1 MSMKYD
7 AGMTQY
13 HSNIATAIKRMCRH
27 DKTAMKLVK
36 DASPAPLREHL
47 KKSYKYNGAGDAS
60 SFYQGSP
67 KDMKIE
73 FNGESIILSWSQVAK
88 FIRDNPSE
96 IFDDYNALSNQP
108 VCECNTENNK
118 TYLEVFREHYPNVDV
133 GILYEEYCPE
143 EFFENGTG
151 ANDGECQENC
161 CFCWSAPA
169 KSEWSESE
177 GHYVP
182 EEWKA
187 AETDTE
193 EFSDEE
199 LEQDRAALKGAIADV
214 SEKHIDCPY
223 YKKGAALNYICYGAV
238 HFECQKHEEEF
249 SDPHKLKVF
258 INNHCYNSVWCNYCQ
273 EQKPQ
278 DKPAE
283 LPTVQPERAAEVS
296 ESFNYAVLTAELGDY
311 LKHME
316 EKLRNEYMNFTANCG
331 RIFAEAQEKLSG
343 SNQYNGLFEKWFTA
357 MGFAKTTV
365 YRMIDIYKFRSSQ
378 IGTSEQAQL
387 FDSLSKT
394 LQADISAPSAPPKLV
409 EQVMNGDITT
419 HKEYIRLKK
428 ELEEAQEKA
437 AFWNKANTAT
447 NEENQKLRAERVNAM
462 NRADNAERELSEAQA
477 KIEKLNR
484 EADEADREYDAMADR
499 ECHYETEICELEQ
512 RIKELENR
520 PVDVA
525 VDVDELNRRVAEVTN
540 KMNSEMEHTL
550 AEERRGF
557 ADTLN
562 AKDDRIWELE
572 DELAELRDHNTELD
586 FGDGSNSL
594 SADQLSEI
602 YETLHG
608 KVISALKDCK
618 AFISINNLPQIV
630 KDRASGKF
638 GTLKELIEW
647 YIEEME

>member
-1 MSMKYD
+1 MKYD

-13 HSNIATAIKRMCRH
+13 HDDIVSALRDMLHGEIDKIAELA
-27 DKTAMKLVK
+27 AEG
-36 DASPAPLREHL
+36 SPVPLREYLRNNHG
-47 KKSYKYNGAGDAS
+47 KKSHGGNKFDAMSSCFLVIFDHVINNEGDS
-60 SFYQGSP
+60 
-67 KDMKIE
+67 KL
-73 FNGESIILSWSQVAK
+73 NLSWSQVAT
-88 FIRDNPSE
+88 FIRKYPSDFFKKNDDKE
-96 IFDDYNALSNQP
+96 TFPCDDCGYDRHGCCNYPDTPDDYCVMGNKKTSLGIDELDLDVRTFNAFKRAGI
-108 VCECNTENNK
+108 NTVED
-118 TYLEVFREHYPNVDV
+118 Y
-133 GILYEEYCPE
+133 
-143 EFFENGTG
+143 
-151 ANDGECQENC
+151 
-161 CFCWSAPA
+161 
-169 KSEWSESE
+169 
-177 GHYVP
+177 
-182 EEWKA
+182 
-187 AETDTE
+187 
-193 EFSDEE
+193 
-199 LEQDRAALKGAIADV
+199 
-214 SEKHIDCPY
+214 
-223 YKKGAALNYICYGAV
+223 LNYPDKDKLRSVVGNRN
-238 HFECQKHEEEF
+238 FEKF
-249 SDPHKLKVF
+249 LAAS
-258 INNHCYNSVWCNYCQ
+258 
-273 EQKPQ
+273 
-278 DKPAE
+278 KPAE

-331 RIFAEAQEKLSG
+331 RIFVEAQEKLAG
-343 SNQYNGLFEKWFTA
+343 DNQYNGMFEKWITA
-357 MGFAKTTV
+357 MGFKKSTV
-365 YRMIDIYKFRSSQ
+365 YEMIRIHQFRSSE
-378 IGTSEQAQL
+378 IRTTEQAQL
-387 FDSLSKT
+387 FDSLSKS
-394 LQADISAPSAPPKLV
+394 LQYEVAKPSAPPKLV

-419 HKEYIRLKK
+419 HKEYIELKK
-428 ELEEAQEKA
+428 QLDEAKENLEMSKDDAQKAKERADEAEKKA
-437 AFWNKANTAT
+437 AFWSKTSAETSK
-447 NEENQKLRAERVNAM
+447 ENQQLRADRVSAM

>member
-1 MSMKYD
+1 MENKKLSLGIDELDLDVRTFNAFKR
-7 AGMTQY
+7 AGINT
-13 HSNIATAIKRMCRH
+13 
-27 DKTAMKLVK
+27 V
-36 DASPAPLREHL
+36 E
-47 KKSYKYNGAGDAS
+47 
-60 SFYQGSP
+60 
-67 KDMKIE
+67 
-73 FNGESIILSWSQVAK
+73 
-88 FIRDNPSE
+88 
-96 IFDDYNALSNQP
+96 DY
-108 VCECNTENNK
+108 
-118 TYLEVFREHYPNVDV
+118 
-133 GILYEEYCPE
+133 
-143 EFFENGTG
+143 
-151 ANDGECQENC
+151 
-161 CFCWSAPA
+161 
-169 KSEWSESE
+169 
-177 GHYVP
+177 
-182 EEWKA
+182 
-187 AETDTE
+187 
-193 EFSDEE
+193 
-199 LEQDRAALKGAIADV
+199 
-214 SEKHIDCPY
+214 
-223 YKKGAALNYICYGAV
+223 LNYPDKEKLRSVVGNRN
-238 HFECQKHEEEF
+238 FEKF
-249 SDPHKLKVF
+249 LAAS
-258 INNHCYNSVWCNYCQ
+258 
-273 EQKPQ
+273 
-278 DKPAE
+278 KPAE
-283 LPTVQPERAAEVS
+283 LPTIQPERAAEVS

-331 RIFAEAQEKLSG
+331 RIFAEAQEKLARHG
-343 SNQYNGLFEKWFTA
+343 FGENNGVFEKWITA
-357 MGFAKTTV
+357 MGFNKQTV
-365 YRMIDIYKFRSSQ
+365 YNMISVHNYRSSK
-378 IGTSEQAQL
+378 ILTNEQNKL
-387 FDSLSKT
+387 FDSLSKS
-394 LQADISAPSAPPKLV
+394 LQYEVAKPSAPPKLV

-419 HKEYIRLKK
+419 HKEYIELKK
-428 ELEEAQEKA
+428 QLDEAEKKVA
-437 AFWNKANTAT
+437 LWSKTSAETSK
-447 NEENQKLRAERVNAM
+447 ENQQLRADRVSAM

-512 RIKELENR
+512 RIKELENK

-586 FGDGSNSL
+586 FGDGNNSL

-618 AFISINNLPQIV
+618 AFISIDNLPQIV

-638 GTLKELIEW
+638 GTLKELVEW

>member
-13 HSNIATAIKRMCRH
+13 HGNIATAIKRMCRH

-73 FNGESIILSWSQVAK
+73 FSGESIILSWSQVAK

-96 IFDDYNALSNQP
+96 IFDDYNALPDQP

-118 TYLEVFREHYPNVDV
+118 TYLEVFREHYPNVNV

-161 CFCWSAPA
+161 CFCWSTPA

-199 LEQDRAALKGAIADV
+199 LEQDRAALKDAIADV

-223 YKKGAALNYICYGAV
+223 YKKGAALNYIGYGAV
-238 HFECQKHEEEF
+238 HFECQKHEEKF

-283 LPTVQPERAAEVS
+283 LPTVQPERAAEVA
-296 ESFNYAVLTAELGDY
+296 EKFNYAVLTAELGDY
-311 LKHME
+311 LRHKE
-316 EKLRNEYMNFTANCG
+316 EQLRNEYMNFTANCG
-331 RIFAEAQEKLSG
+331 RIFAEAQERLAKHG
-343 SNQYNGLFEKWFTA
+343 FGENNGVFDKWISS
-357 MGFAKTTV
+357 MGFAKPTV
-365 YRMIDIYKFRSSQ
+365 YRMISVYNFRSSQ
-378 IGTSEQAQL
+378 IETNEQAQL
-387 FDSLSKT
+387 FDSLSKS
-394 LQADISAPSAPPKLV
+394 LQYEVAKPSAPPELV

-419 HKEYIRLKK
+419 HKEYIELKKQLEEAKENLEISKDDAQKAEERAEYAENANSKLSVKNSELERRVK
-428 ELEEAQEKA
+428 ELESK
-437 AFWNKANTAT
+437 
-447 NEENQKLRAERVNAM
+447 
-462 NRADNAERELSEAQA
+462 
-477 KIEKLNR
+477 
-484 EADEADREYDAMADR
+484 
-499 ECHYETEICELEQ
+499 
-512 RIKELENR
+512 

-525 VDVDELNRRVAEVTN
+525 VPDEEEIERLSLEKSKGLLRAKDMECDRRLREMQDESRDKDKEISELKERLITIGE
-540 KMNSEMEHTL
+540 NSEQIEN
-550 AEERRGF
+550 F
-557 ADTLN
+557 F
-562 AKDDRIWELE
+562 E
-572 DELAELRDHNTELD
+572 DMYNDAYR
-586 FGDGSNSL
+586 
-594 SADQLSEI
+594 
-602 YETLHG
+602 
-608 KVISALKDCK
+608 ALKRC
-618 AFISINNLPQIV
+618 FEFVSESGFTPQTV
-630 KDRASGKF
+630 NKLRLRLNSFSGVVNDF
-638 GTLKELIEW
+638 
-647 YIEEME
+647 IEEMQQ